1 MAEGFNAILCERED
15 RFVADIKRRMQ
26 GSIASLRHDLNGL
39 RTGRATASLLDPVQV
54 DAYGQH
60 TPITQVATISVPEP
74 RLISVQVWDRAMVGA
89 VERAIRDSNLGLSPT
104 TEGQTLRIRIP
115 ELNEQRR
122 KELVKVAHKYA
133 EEARVAVRCGAGGA
147 QAART
152 WRGRILAPEIPP
164 SDSAACAYATMCPCL
179 ALGENYQRR
188 VLRRA
193 GGVRGAR
200 RRGLRAWRVGEPST
214 ERCIRA
220 AGADARHR
228 VGAELFRCPSGRLWR
243 TRCCGSS
250 A

>member
-1 MAEGFNAILCERED
+1 MSSTFDL
-15 RFVADIKRRMQ
+15 ADIKRRMQ

-133 EEARVAVRCGAGGA
+133 EEARVAVRHVRRDGIDILKKLLKDKAISEDDEKRHAGEVQKA
-147 QAART
+147 TDQA
-152 WRGRILAPEIPP
+152 IVEVDQVLAMKEKEI
-164 SDSAACAYATMCPCL
+164 M
-179 ALGENYQRR
+179 Q
-188 VLRRA
+188 V
-193 GGVRGAR
+193 
-200 RRGLRAWRVGEPST
+200 
-214 ERCIRA
+214 
-220 AGADARHR
+220 
-228 VGAELFRCPSGRLWR
+228 
-243 TRCCGSS
+243 
-250 A
+250 